1 MEEYLFILK
10 NTPFF
15 TGMTDKEIL
24 SILKCV
30 NAARVSKRNGEYILR
45 AGENTLSAGLVL
57 TGSALVIQEDLWG
70 RRNIMAKL
78 QAGEFFAESYAATP
92 GSALGYS
99 VVSDGDCVYLLLNIT
114 RVLTVCPTVCEHHN
128 RLIRNLISVL
138 AKKVLL
144 FNDKITHM
152 SKRTTREKLLSY
164 LSSESVRQG
173 KLSFTIP
180 YDRQQLADF
189 LCVERAAMSVE
200 LSKLQRE
207 GLLKTNRNHFEL
219 FKEGK
224 AVFG

>member
-1 MEEYLFILK
+1 M
-10 NTPFF
+10 
-15 TGMTDKEIL
+15 
-24 SILKCV
+24 
-30 NAARVSKRNGEYILR
+30 
-45 AGENTLSAGLVL
+45 
-57 TGSALVIQEDLWG
+57 
-70 RRNIMAKL
+70 RRR
-78 QAGEFFAESYAATP
+78 
-92 GSALGYS
+92 
-99 VVSDGDCVYLLLNIT
+99 LLNIT

-173 KLSFTIP
+173 KLSFSIP

-200 LSKLQRE
+200 LSKLQKE
-207 GLLKTNRNHFEL
+207 GLLKTSRNHFEL
-219 FKEGK
+219 VAAPEP
-224 AVFG
+224 